1 MVRGKVNLQR
11 IQNPANRRVT
21 FSKRKA
27 GLLKKASE
35 LSVLCDAE
43 IGLIIFSATEKLHEF
58 ASPSM
63 NRIIGKY
70 KKDCSS
76 TGHHIEL
83 LEHIQTLHLEL
94 ENLRKETT
102 HSEKVCKHMIGED
115 LDVLKFKELQK
126 LEKKIS
132 LGARKIRLRKEKLLR
147 LESANL
153 ERKIGR
159 NHKAYHLNIDIIE
172 GVNDYL
178 ETDAA
183 TQQDLP
189 QTNLN
194 LTLT

>member
-1 MVRGKVNLQR
+1 MTRGNVQLKTIENPVRRR
-11 IQNPANRRVT
+11 IT

-27 GLLKKASE
+27 GLLKKASD
-35 LSVLCDAE
+35 LALLCDAE
-43 IGLIIFSATEKLHEF
+43 VAVGKSI
-58 ASPSM
+58 
-63 NRIIGKY
+63 RIWQP
-70 KKDCSS
+70 
-76 TGHHIEL
+76 
-83 LEHIQTLHLEL
+83 QTLHLEL
-94 ENLRKETT
+94 ENLQKETT

-159 NHKAYHLNIDIIE
+159 NHKACHLNVDIIE

-194 LTLT
+194 LT